1 MGEYKNGWLTNTV
14 MVLLVVVTVYLTWNR
29 LAS

>member
-29 LAS
+29 LAG